1 MLAGV
6 FAGGG
11 GVGFLIIPH
20 GCLDQIHLKPTIC
33 ISRTIFRGCMMRV
46 VIFFPIRL
54 CPGFGAKKGGY
65 GQFAVLVLSCLLFGH
80 SLLGQSPAPDWLMP
94 AGRQIAFPA
103 LDGWVSQYSTD
114 SLTKR
119 EVKKSPQR
127 VDALMANMK
136 SNAME
141 RLTQSMITEITSDQR
156 TKVLE
161 TEVGGSKMFTG
172 SFSSSV
178 DVRSALTLIGLEER
192 KHWDKERG
200 IAHVLVAVNKRRM
213 AESQTAEVI
222 GTLRMITMQAT
233 ELARQGESVRVSEQA
248 RLKEAFDKVKVRIT
262 VLNYLSGSV
271 SEEVLE
277 AFGDCTGALSQL
289 SASASR
295 SRFQEALERA
305 SMANNSGDW
314 EGSVILCDSL
324 LAVDPRNE
332 QAARLRQNALEGWRS
347 ELQLAYH
354 NSMSQADHQLALYH
368 VDQYLRYVPG
378 DPVFTI
384 LREDAA
390 KQRFMQLATT
400 MENALAVDDV
410 QHARDSFSKLRP
422 LAQVDQSRFERL
434 DEKLQDLETRIILK
448 ECERMA
454 DDGRHEAAYM
464 KLIAAKRQYPL
475 KAKELGG
482 QEENYRTRLYRE
494 YRRTVKDAKP
504 PLYCIQPAIT
514 LRTRYLSDEELSAL
528 GVDGIPEVVP
538 SFGLG
543 LYRKFGIKHLTTEKG
558 KDRSHATLLGL
569 KGMYTDERY
578 QSLLEALSLAPN
590 SVGES
595 RLFIGVSSQFLRVF
609 LLDMGVENS
618 AETYFSWEEGASFLS
633 TSLALRMRI
642 AFFRIDLGVRLWHDP
657 LSTWTSYGAF
667 ASLGVNI
674 NAYRHFSRKDARD
687 VNARIDKLAGRSW

>member
-1 MLAGV
+1 MKRVGIV
-6 FAGGG
+6 FPVSLSIGCGAQKF
-11 GVGFLIIPH
+11 GVGQLM
-20 GCLDQIHLKPTIC
+20 L
-33 ISRTIFRGCMMRV
+33 
-46 VIFFPIRL
+46 
-54 CPGFGAKKGGY
+54 
-65 GQFAVLVLSCLLFGH
+65 LVLSFLLFGH
-80 SLLGQSPAPDWLMP
+80 SLLGQSPTPDWVMP
-94 AGRQIAFPA
+94 AGRNVVFPA
-103 LDGWVSQYSTD
+103 QDGWVSQYSTD

-119 EVKKSPQR
+119 EVRKSPQR
-127 VDALMANMK
+127 VDALLANMK
-136 SNAME
+136 AEAME
-141 RLTQSMITEITSDQR
+141 RLTQSMITEISSDQR
-156 TKVLE
+156 SKVLE

-200 IAHVLVAVNKRRM
+200 IAHVLVAVNKGRM

-222 GTLRMITMQAT
+222 GTLRMITMQASQ
-233 ELARQGESVRVSEQA
+233 LAQQGESVRASEQA

-271 SEEVLE
+271 SEEVLK

-305 SMANNSGDW
+305 TMANNSGAFEDC
-314 EGSVILCDSL
+314 VILCDSL

-332 QAARLRQNALEGWRS
+332 QAARLRQSALDGWRS

-354 NSMSQADHQLALYH
+354 NSMSQADYQMALYN
-368 VDQYLRYVPG
+368 VEQYLRYVPQ

-384 LREDAA
+384 LREAAA
-390 KQRFMQLATT
+390 KELFMQLAVA

-410 QHARDSFSKLRP
+410 VHARDSFKKLRP
-422 LAQVDQSRFERL
+422 LAQVDRSRFERL
-434 DEKLQDLETRIILK
+434 DQKLQDLETRIILK

-464 KLIAAKRQYPL
+464 KLITAKRSYPL
-475 KAKELGG
+475 KAKELGS

-504 PLYCIQPAIT
+504 PLYCIQPAIAM
-514 LRTRYLSDEELSAL
+514 RTRYLSDEELSAL
-528 GVDGIPEVVP
+528 GVGDIPEVVP
-538 SFGLG
+538 TFSLG
-543 LYRKFGIKHLTTEKG
+543 VYRKFGIKHLSTEKG
-558 KDRSHATLLGL
+558 MDRSHATLLGL

-578 QSLLEALSLAPN
+578 QSLPEALSLAPN
-590 SVGES
+590 PVGES
-595 RLFIGVSSQFLRVF
+595 RLFLGLSGQFLRVL
-609 LLDMGVENS
+609 LLDMGVEN
-618 AETYFSWEEGASFLS
+618 AAKTYFTWEEGRSFLS

-642 AFFRIDLGVRLWHDP
+642 AFFRIDLGARLWHDP